1 MRINHHRLRAL
12 VESVLLE
19 GFKDDQR
26 YLTEKYPD
34 HAQDLESLPPKW
46 ISWLTARFGERPK
59 TEEIHPF
66 EDAIV
71 TIKSF
76 SKRDA
81 GLSAKYAAPGTEER
95 PNVFKASVDEAFPPE
110 DRSWKSPADATTMTV
125 DEMEEILGLSERK
138 KERFKTEVSEDDVES
153 DRIGKVGPWNL
164 WMPTTRE
171 RSCEI
176 AGYDPVTRKPKT
188 TWCTARMSDSNLFYN
203 YVGDIGTDMTLFY
216 IIRDN
221 PKQDQDWLSVG
232 FENGKP
238 KLNAKYGGIS
248 VNRANAGLS
257 PQKLMDAL
265 GSDYDEI
272 MRVLNE
278 KNKRLEGK
286 HPARQKIKDAA
297 QSVAALEYLTKGLS
311 KEEASEL
318 KKNIFGEKDIASDVL
333 AKLASDANDE
343 IRSQVA
349 RNKNTPA
356 EVLLLLTGDKSDDV
370 RVATVFNKN
379 VTSEVLGK
387 LADDKVSDVRSAIA
401 RNKNTSTEV
410 LLRLASDES
419 KYVRA
424 AVAENKLTET
434 EILLQLANDE
444 DWLVRSS
451 VATNSES
458 PLSILAKL
466 AGDSNP
472 VIRIAIAQNKRTPLE
487 ALQQLAD
494 DENSNVLTAV
504 AASPLN
510 SPKIRR
516 QFSTHINKYVRA
528 TLARNKL
535 TEPEI
540 LMQLASDN
548 EGLVRLQVA
557 TRKSLPPEA
566 LEQLA
571 GDPKVDVRLLVAGH
585 PLTPLEPLKKLA
597 RDRSSTVRNAA
608 KENLAK
614 RQQLNERRLRQL
626 IRQML

>member
-1 MRINHHRLRAL
+1 MRINHHQLRAL

-26 YLTEKYPD
+26 YLIEKYPD
-34 HAQDLESLPPKW
+34 HAQDLEGLQPKW

-76 SKRDA
+76 SKKDA
-81 GLSAKYAAPGTEER
+81 GLSAKYAAPGTEEK
-95 PNVFKASVDEAFPPE
+95 PNVFKASVDEAFPPN

-138 KERFKTEVSEDDVES
+138 KERFKTEVSEEDVES
-153 DRIGKVGPWNL
+153 DRVGKVGPWNL

-203 YVGDIGTDMTLFY
+203 YVGDTGTDMTLFY
-216 IIRDN
+216 IIKDN

-257 PQKLMDAL
+257 PEKLMDAL
-265 GSDYDEI
+265 GS
-272 MRVLNE
+272 
-278 KNKRLEGK
+278 GK

-318 KKNIFGEKDIASDVL
+318 KKNIFGEKDITSDVL

-356 EVLLLLTGDKSDDV
+356 EVLLLLTSDKSDEV
-370 RVATVFNKN
+370 RTATAFNKN

-387 LADDKVSDVRSAIA
+387 LADDKVSDVRSAVA
-401 RNKNTSTEV
+401 GNKNTPAEV
-410 LLRLASDES
+410 LLRLASDKSE
-419 KYVRA
+419 YVRER
-424 AVAENKLTET
+424 VAQNHSTSK
-434 EILLQLANDE
+434 EILLQLASDE
-444 DWLVRSS
+444 NWLVRSG
-451 VATNSES
+451 AAMNSES
-458 PLSILAKL
+458 PLSVLVKL
-466 AGDSNP
+466 AGDSHAA
-472 VIRIAIAQNKRTPLE
+472 VRTAIAQNKRTPLE

-494 DENSNVLTAV
+494 DENLNVLTAV

-516 QFSTHINKYVRA
+516 QFSTHVNKYVRA
-528 TLARNKL
+528 TLASNEL

-548 EGLVRLQVA
+548 EGQVRLQVA

-571 GDPKVDVRLLVAGH
+571 GDPRADVRLLVAGH

-614 RQQLNERRLRQL
+614 RQQLNERQLRQL